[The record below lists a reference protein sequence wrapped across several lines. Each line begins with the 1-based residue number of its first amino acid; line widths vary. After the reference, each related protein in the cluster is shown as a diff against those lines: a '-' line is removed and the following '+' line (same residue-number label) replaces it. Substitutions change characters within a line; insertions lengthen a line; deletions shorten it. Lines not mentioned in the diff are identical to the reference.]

1 MVVNQHVESSALVF
15 KMQPAVRST
24 VDAPRAARIDFV
36 VVTVLRV
43 NAVVVNV
50 PALLLIGNVIQMF
63 VGIVGSV
70 VVMVV
75 LGFQA
80 KEGTIMNVET

>member
-1 MVVNQHVESSALVF
+1 M
-15 KMQPAVRST
+15 RST

-36 VVTVLRV
+36 AVIVLRV
-43 NAVVVNV
+43 NAEAVNV
-50 PALLLIGNVIQMF
+50 HVLLQIGNVIQMF

-70 VVMVV
+70 VAMVH
-75 LGFQA
+75 LGFLA